1 MARKQAPA
9 TKAGKLMEQLG
20 RLSAAREL
28 DDFAIRRVERAAK
41 ALMDV
46 DRASAHTAL
55 GGAAALRGDAEAARS
70 HHRIALRLADNE
82 TTQFNYA
89 VSLSLLEETEEAFEV
104 ATAALERFPDDLA
117 LLGQATTAALESGH
131 FRAARSLC
139 DRWNAMVPDR
149 AHQYSRLAQRLADAV
164 DTGTITEDAVRSLLK
179 VANGVQ
185 RDAHVRSMAN
195 RIGTLDTTDDFGP
208 DQRDSG
214 PSYLY
219 VRQLHAEPTLASAL
233 NEQLADRVA
242 TRPDLLENPGLT
254 FTVGFVGTSA
264 DGSEP

>member
-46 DRASAHTAL
+46 DPASAHTAL
-55 GGAAALRGDAEAARS
+55 GGAAAFRGDAEAARS

-117 LLGQATTAALESGH
+117 
-131 FRAARSLC
+131 
-139 DRWNAMVPDR
+139 
-149 AHQYSRLAQRLADAV
+149 
-164 DTGTITEDAVRSLLK
+164 
-179 VANGVQ
+179 
-185 RDAHVRSMAN
+185 
-195 RIGTLDTTDDFGP
+195 
-208 DQRDSG
+208 
-214 PSYLY
+214 
-219 VRQLHAEPTLASAL
+219 
-233 NEQLADRVA
+233 QLADRVA

-264 DGSEP
+264 DGSEPLMHC